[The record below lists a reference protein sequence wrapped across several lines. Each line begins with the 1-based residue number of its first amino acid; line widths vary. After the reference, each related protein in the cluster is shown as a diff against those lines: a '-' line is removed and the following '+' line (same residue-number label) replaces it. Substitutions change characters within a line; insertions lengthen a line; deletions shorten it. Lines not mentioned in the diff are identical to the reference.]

1 MDVII
6 MKCLICGNEQLEYTD
21 TIVSSFVMARI
32 SDSFE
37 EGSNTKTRLCY
48 CPKCTFAFYEYRM
61 TDDEQSRLY
70 LNYRDK
76 NYQELREKYE
86 CWYTKKVNNAL
97 NNDTLALHEQQRV
110 IEAIIAKNMKTK
122 PVSVLDW
129 GGNEGKTLTPAMG
142 SEKYVYDISCVP
154 TVEGVTGLSS
164 FEEVKKRH
172 YDLILCNMLFE
183 HVSDPLGLLRQL
195 KELSG
200 DGTYFY
206 IEVPSETPFK
216 TNKFSISQNLRLL
229 VNPIHSKT
237 RLIRYYFKRRKLPF
251 MPMAEHI
258 NFFTAESLR
267 AMVENAGFTILD
279 LQENTEKCVLGKS
292 TVLSV
297 LFV

>member
-1 MDVII
+1 M
-6 MKCLICGNEQLEYTD
+6 CGNEQLEYTD

-110 IEAIIAKNMKTK
+110 IEAIIAKKMKTK

-229 VNPIHSKT
+229 VHPIHSKT

-292 TVLSV
+292 TVLSA

>member
-164 FEEVKKRH
+164 FEEVKKKA
-172 YDLILCNMLFE
+172 
-183 HVSDPLGLLRQL
+183 LRPDIMQ
-195 KELSG
+195 
-200 DGTYFY
+200 YAF
-206 IEVPSETPFK
+206 
-216 TNKFSISQNLRLL
+216 
-229 VNPIHSKT
+229 
-237 RLIRYYFKRRKLPF
+237 
-251 MPMAEHI
+251 
-258 NFFTAESLR
+258 
-267 AMVENAGFTILD
+267 
-279 LQENTEKCVLGKS
+279 
-292 TVLSV
+292 
-297 LFV
+297 

>member
-1 MDVII
+1 
-6 MKCLICGNEQLEYTD
+6 
-21 TIVSSFVMARI
+21 
-32 SDSFE
+32 
-37 EGSNTKTRLCY
+37 
-48 CPKCTFAFYEYRM
+48 
-61 TDDEQSRLY
+61 
-70 LNYRDK
+70 
-76 NYQELREKYE
+76 
-86 CWYTKKVNNAL
+86 
-97 NNDTLALHEQQRV
+97 
-110 IEAIIAKNMKTK
+110 
-122 PVSVLDW
+122 
-129 GGNEGKTLTPAMG
+129 
-142 SEKYVYDISCVP
+142 
-154 TVEGVTGLSS
+154 
-164 FEEVKKRH
+164 
-172 YDLILCNMLFE
+172 MLFE

-292 TVLSV
+292 TVLSA